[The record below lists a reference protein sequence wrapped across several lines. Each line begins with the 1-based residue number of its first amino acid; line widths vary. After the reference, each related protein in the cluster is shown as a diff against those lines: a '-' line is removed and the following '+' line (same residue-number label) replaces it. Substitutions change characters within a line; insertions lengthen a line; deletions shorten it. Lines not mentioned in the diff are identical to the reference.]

1 MRQDGRT
8 DRHDEANSRFSQFR
22 EISQKLRNNLS
33 DYLYGLLLFFPRLPR
48 EQFHKNG
55 GELLPLQDLRLRL

>member
-55 GELLPLQDLRLRL
+55 RELLPLQDLRLRL